1 MLIKS
6 QVTQSMKDAMRA
18 KDKERLGV
26 IRLILSDFKQEEVD
40 TRIEL
45 TDQRCLE
52 IMDGMLKRRRESIRL
67 YSDAKREDLAQKE
80 QFEIEVIQDFM
91 PHPLDEGEVQSMI
104 EGAIAQLSATSIKDM
119 GKVMAHL
126 KPQLQGRA
134 DLAVVGL
141 KVKDLLS

>member
-6 QVTQSMKDAMRA
+6 QVTESMKDAMRA